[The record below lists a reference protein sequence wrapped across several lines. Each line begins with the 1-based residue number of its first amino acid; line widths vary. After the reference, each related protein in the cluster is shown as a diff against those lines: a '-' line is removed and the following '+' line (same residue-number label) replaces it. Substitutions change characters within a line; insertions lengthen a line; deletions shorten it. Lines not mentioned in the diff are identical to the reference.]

1 MSTAPKRTVPLSE
14 LQRQL
19 KEVARLADEVA
30 SGTIKIEEAV
40 VIMMQPPHNAPTEGF
55 ARRLL
60 LKMLASEAAYNS
72 KLASGEN
79 PRAQRDDIP
88 KQEV

>member
-14 LQRQL
+14 LQTQL
-19 KEVARLADEVA
+19 KEIARLVDEVA

-40 VIMMQPPHNAPTEGF
+40 AIMMQPPHNAPTEGF

-60 LKMLASEAAYNS
+60 LKMQASEAAYNA
-72 KLASGEN
+72 KIASGQNTQE
-79 PRAQRDDIP
+79 QRP
-88 KQEV
+88 PSGKSS